1 MSCVNCQCDQPCC
14 FDYCDTKY
22 LLPYCDNTVCC
33 LPVAIV
39 PNAVLYQGTPLTR
52 TADGRY
58 TIFDPTA
65 TPPQRFA
72 GILSRDWQTDANGN
86 GIFRNCYPNC
96 GMVEVCMY
104 VSGMFRISDMK
115 ITTDE
120 LNAIVAQGRGFVH
133 GDPNTLSGV
142 LQLF

>member
-1 MSCVNCQCDQPCC
+1 
-14 FDYCDTKY
+14 
-22 LLPYCDNTVCC
+22 

-39 PNAVLYQGTPLTR
+39 PNAALMQGTPLTR
-52 TADGRY
+52 LPDGRY

-96 GMVEVCMY
+96 NMVEVCMY
-104 VSGMFRISDMK
+104 INGVFRIEDMR
-115 ITTDE
+115 ITTDQ
-120 LNAIVAQGRGFVH
+120 LNAIVAQGRGVVH
-133 GDPNTLSGV
+133 GDANTLKGK